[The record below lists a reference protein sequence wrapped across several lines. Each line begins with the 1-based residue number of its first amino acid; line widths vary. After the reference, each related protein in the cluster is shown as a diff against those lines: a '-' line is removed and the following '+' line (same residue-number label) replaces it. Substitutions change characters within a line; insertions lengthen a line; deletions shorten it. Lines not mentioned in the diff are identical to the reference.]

1 MSNLYDAVERHK
13 SARRARSGSLKLPVL
28 IALVL
33 LAVAAYPIVSTV
45 RAEHR
50 YQYYTG
56 SLTESVL
63 YAGEHASMTT
73 TLDGVSEPADEAT
86 VQQLYSLLIAA
97 GKGTERKTVPEGEGL
112 LVTFGDGSTLE
123 AWYTDVRGAV
133 NYSDCAAFRY
143 TAPSGWQ
150 YCYETRFVR
159 YSLLL
164 IGVGR

>member
-1 MSNLYDAVERHK
+1 MADLYDAVARHEKERH
-13 SARRARSGSLKLPVL
+13 AHGGTLWLPILV
-28 IALVL
+28 AAVL
-33 LAVAAYPIVSTV
+33 LLVAAYPIVTTV

-56 SLTESVL
+56 ALTESTV

-73 TLDGVSEPADEAT
+73 TLDGASEPADEAT
-86 VQQLYSLLIAA
+86 VQQLYSLLIGA
-97 GKGTERKTVPEGEGL
+97 GKGTERKTVPESEGL

-123 AWYTDVRGAV
+123 AWYTDVQGAV
-133 NYSDCAAFRY
+133 SYSDCTAFRY
-143 TAPSGWQ
+143 TDPSGWQ